1 MVEIPQLDSLLGLIT
16 ASMSGKF
23 CIIIFYRILDK
34 GDNRR
39 NSEENENN
47 LRKKK
52 KQIIDHKTETVTDL
66 K

>member
-52 KQIIDHKTETVTDL
+52 SRLLIIKLRQLQI
-66 K
+66 

>member
-16 ASMSGKF
+16 APVSGEF
-23 CIIIFYRILDK
+23 YIIIFYRILDK

-47 LRKKK
+47 LRKREA
-52 KQIIDHKTETVTDL
+52 DY
-66 K
+66 

>member
-16 ASMSGKF
+16 ASMSGEF

-47 LRKKK
+47 LRGKKK
-52 KQIIDHKTETVTDL
+52 KADY
-66 K
+66 